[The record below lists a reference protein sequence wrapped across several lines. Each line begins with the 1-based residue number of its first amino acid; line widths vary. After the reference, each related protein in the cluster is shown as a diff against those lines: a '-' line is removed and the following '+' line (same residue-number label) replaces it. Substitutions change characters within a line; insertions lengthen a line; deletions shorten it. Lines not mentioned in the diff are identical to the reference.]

1 MAAIILLNLL
11 ALFRFVVAAAESFG
25 VPALLLLPL
34 VAVSERGS
42 SSLFLLKLSTTV
54 TTVL

>member
-25 VPALLLLPL
+25 VPALLLLL
-34 VAVSERGS
+34 AVSEPRS
-42 SSLFLLKLSTTV
+42 SSFFLLKLSTTV